1 MLTIENL
8 KKIQNRSVAGNW
20 VIKEV
25 GELSHNDTYYFG
37 LYQIKAGVGAVD
49 TCRIMLERIG
59 IPQYSSTQP
68 RETAYFFIF
77 DSQRTDVCVT
87 ADWISDKDNMVG
99 QLEYL
104 LKENGKVSYV

>member
-1 MLTIENL
+1 MLTIENYHKL
-8 KKIQNRSVAGNW
+8 NLTDLADDWAVKYIYEGV
-20 VIKEV
+20 
-25 GELSHNDTYYFG
+25 HNDTYIMN
-37 LYQIKAGVGAVD
+37 LEKWVDGVKKD
-49 TCRIMLERIG
+49 KCDIMLERIG
-59 IPQYSSTQP
+59 ILQYSSTQP

-99 QLEYL
+99 PLEYL

>member
-8 KKIQNRSVAGNW
+8 KKIQGRSVAGNW

-49 TCRIMLERIG
+49 TCSIMLERNHIV
-59 IPQYSSTQP
+59 QRSSTHP
-68 RETAYFFIF
+68 DSKAYFFIC
-77 DSQRTDVCVT
+77 DSQRTNNCGTIDWL
-87 ADWISDKDNMVG
+87 ADIDNMLGVIEN
-99 QLEYL
+99 LV
-104 LKENGKVSYV
+104 LKVHKKI